1 MRSSTVQMNAHKDGI
16 RLQTHVHSHIAHNM
30 CHLAPLL
37 HVYAFVENAIY
48 SSMLNGLEFTT
59 GMADFLKGCW
69 LQMASCSPAS
79 TRILC
84 HSSRDR
90 TGKPAM
96 STPAFF
102 VRRKLVLEAAVP

>member
-1 MRSSTVQMNAHKDGI
+1 MRVQI
-16 RLQTHVHSHIAHNM
+16 LHIAHDIR
-30 CHLAPLL
+30 HLAPLI
-37 HVYAFVENAIY
+37 YAFVVDANLQFKTI
-48 SSMLNGLEFTT
+48 LINGLQFTT
-59 GMADFLKGCW
+59 GIGMADFLKGCW

-84 HSSRDR
+84 HSSRDL

-102 VRRKLVLEAAVP
+102 VRRKLVLEAAVPRERSKKKERRG